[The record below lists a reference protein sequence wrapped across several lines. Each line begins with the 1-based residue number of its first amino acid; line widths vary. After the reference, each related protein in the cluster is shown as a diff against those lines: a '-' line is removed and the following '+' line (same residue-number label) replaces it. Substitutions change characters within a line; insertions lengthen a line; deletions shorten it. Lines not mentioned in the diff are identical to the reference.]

1 MTTATSMRG
10 FELVCGVWLA
20 ERSFVDSAAV
30 AAADVDSSGAE
41 RSAATVAVPA
51 ANPATTVSVAASV
64 GSDMASWLLTRLSG

>member
-20 ERSFVDSAAV
+20 ERSFVDSAAT
-30 AAADVDSSGAE
+30 AADVDSSGAE
-41 RSAATVAVPA
+41 RSAATVAVPT